1 MLDLPL
7 AIALT
12 LIGSVLKIFAFV
24 FEKKGQNQ
32 IPQDV
37 HGLNR
42 IFRSAKTPIWDLGF
56 ILAISTFP
64 LTIISINA
72 GYLSVLMPLY
82 NFGMLVLVL
91 LGIVY
96 LKEKVTKN
104 ELIGI
109 AILIVGVVLL
119 GFSTESN
126 GLVKSVSVVCTAVYI
141 IILAAVPF
149 VISLFYKDRALFY
162 SLVAGVVISIAV
174 ILVKIISITITAMPG
189 MSNGLNIFSIQLDE
203 NLIFGIFFPGWQVL
217 SLLTW
222 GVILFIVFHEVALI
236 FAFKTGRAMFVVPIE
251 KVSSIAMPAIAGFL
265 LFQESANP
273 IVIIGFVLSLIGS
286 VILTKLQIQIE
297 KELESN
303 RAAAGPEIAAPES
316 GV

>member
-7 AIALT
+7 AITLT
-12 LIGSVLKIFAFV
+12 LIGSVLKIFGFV
-24 FEKKGQNQ
+24 FEKKGQNL

-56 ILAISTFP
+56 LVAISTFP

-82 NFGMLVLVL
+82 NFGILVLVL

-96 LKEKVTKN
+96 LKEKVTRN
-104 ELIGI
+104 EFIGI
-109 AILIVGVVLL
+109 AILIVGVVML
-119 GFSTESN
+119 GFSTEN
-126 GLVKSVSVVCTAVYI
+126 TGLIMSVNPVWTIIFIVVI
-141 IILAAVPF
+141 AAFPF
-149 VISLFYKDRALFY
+149 VLSLFWKDPSLFY
-162 SLVAGVVISIAV
+162 SLVAGVVMSIAV

-189 MSNGLNIFSIQLDE
+189 MSNGLNIFSIKLDE
-203 NLIFGIFFPGWQVL
+203 NLIFGIFVPGWRVL

-222 GVILFIVFHEVALI
+222 GVILFIIFHEVALI
-236 FAFKTGRAMFVVPIE
+236 FAFKRGRAMFVVPIE

-273 IVIIGFVLSLIGS
+273 IVIIGFVLSVLGS
-286 VILTKLQIQIE
+286 VILTRLQIKIE
-297 KELESN
+297 KDLETG
-303 RAAAGPEIAAPES
+303 RTALGTEIASPES
-316 GV
+316 DV